1 MPSRRLA
8 AFLAIALAACVAQA
22 AGEAPKEA
30 AKPRTYALVSAVG
43 DQFQYVR
50 RRPSVG
56 SNLEPFRRFNAK
68 VPNGAL
74 DSAVLRGLD
83 RTVAANDPASERIFL
98 ILNPAEMD
106 NVAPADRERI
116 AIGKVVS
123 ALEPMKQ
130 RAGWDR
136 IFVVT
141 PHYRFGEMQGLGSK
155 LGGIGVFIQPLE
167 RGRVGRLDLDDALD
181 GLNDPDTVTPDGQP
195 SRSYTYVAPFFYTKL
210 WVIDPKTLQLIDTEE
225 RFDYQ
230 KIHDPMWTAV
240 DVAKNFTP
248 EQLAGQVEKFV
259 ERASSRALREAIGV
273 VTVTDPKAVV
283 DPKAAP
289 PAASGRP

>member
-1 MPSRRLA
+1 MPALRRA
-8 AFLAIALAACVAQA
+8 ALGALAAAACLAQA
-22 AGEAPKEA
+22 AGEAPAEA
-30 AKPRTYALVSAVG
+30 PKPRTYALVSAVG

-56 SNLEPFRRFNAK
+56 SHLEPFRRFNAK

-74 DSAVLRGLD
+74 DAAVLRGLD
-83 RTVAANDPASERIFL
+83 RTVAASDPASQRVFIA
-98 ILNPAEMD
+98 LNPAEIEA
-106 NVAPADRERI
+106 VRPAERERI

-123 ALEPMKQ
+123 ALESMKQ
-130 RAGWDR
+130 RSGWDR

-141 PHYRFGEMQGLGSK
+141 PHYRHGEMQGLGSK

-167 RGRVGRLDLDDALD
+167 RGRARTLDLDGALE
-181 GLNDPDTVTPDGQP
+181 GLDDPDTVTPGGKP

-210 WVIDPKTLQLIDTEE
+210 WVIDPKTLQVIDTEE

-230 KIHDPMWTAV
+230 KIHDPTWTAV
-240 DVAKNFTP
+240 DVARNFTP

-273 VTVTDPKAVV
+273 VTVTDPKAVGG
-283 DPKAAP
+283 PKAPP
-289 PAASGRP
+289 PAAAGR